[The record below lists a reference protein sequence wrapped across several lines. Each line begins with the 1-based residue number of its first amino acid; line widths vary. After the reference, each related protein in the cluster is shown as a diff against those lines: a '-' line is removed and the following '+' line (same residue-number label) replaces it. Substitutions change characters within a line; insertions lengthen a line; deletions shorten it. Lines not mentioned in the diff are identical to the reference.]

1 MFLTCFLFTHS
12 PWWFSATPRRRVPA
26 GSFASR
32 IASLVALLL
41 QKADRCFV
49 STAITDPAQPDSFSH
64 LLDILLSNDF
74 SVSKPLPSH
83 QRTLFGSWWRRWRK
97 GSDIETSSSE
107 FYQSASDDLTL
118 EAKPV
123 GSVKEGVVV
132 SSKEGVMTSS
142 KEGTVNTVKEIV
154 KQEDSHPK
162 EYFDAIHTCLDGLVT
177 EINAAELHA
186 VISSHLL
193 TIVHPL
199 LYTHRV
205 VVVPKEDLKQGV
217 SAIQTYQKAMESAS
231 SLDSASAS
239 KGDHLLV
246 LTETKLLLLSPR
258 WGSQEVEMSQDRSA
272 SKEVEDS
279 QEMKSSQEGEL
290 SQEGNPSPQEGDDT
304 CQITEE
310 ETEAIQRIV
319 DSLDV
324 FTSCIEDAEQRDWT
338 NCDSYTVQFVMNL
351 SDIQL
356 LNILVG
362 EETEEKQTI
371 HIKVSEDNSLFL
383 QVDYSIFVVNEL
395 MNRIG
400 HLHCVRLFRETI
412 IPQTHPLPKI
422 TPIPSSAI
430 PPLSSISNFV
440 LLSGIAKTLSSV
452 YVCLEQVLSPPT
464 QIQVFYTRNY
474 FIVQSIIRV

>member
-1 MFLTCFLFTHS
+1 
-12 PWWFSATPRRRVPA
+12 
-26 GSFASR
+26 
-32 IASLVALLL
+32 
-41 QKADRCFV
+41 
-49 STAITDPAQPDSFSH
+49 
-64 LLDILLSNDF
+64 
-74 SVSKPLPSH
+74 
-83 QRTLFGSWWRRWRK
+83 
-97 GSDIETSSSE
+97 
-107 FYQSASDDLTL
+107 
-118 EAKPV
+118 
-123 GSVKEGVVV
+123 
-132 SSKEGVMTSS
+132 MTSS

-177 EINAAELHA
+177 EINTAELYG

-324 FTSCIEDAEQRDWT
+324 FTSFSEEDAKQRDWAS
-338 NCDSYTVQFVMNL
+338 CDSYTVQFVMNL
-351 SDIQL
+351 SDIQM

-400 HLHCVRLFRETI
+400 HLHCVRLFRDTI

-422 TPIPSSAI
+422 TPIPSPAI

-452 YVCLEQVLSPPT
+452 YV
-464 QIQVFYTRNY
+464 
-474 FIVQSIIRV
+474 

>member
-74 SVSKPLPSH
+74 SVSKPLPLH

-217 SAIQTYQKAMESAS
+217 SAIQTYQKAIESAS

-258 WGSQEVEMSQDRSA
+258 WGSQEVDDLSQDRSA
-272 SKEVEDS
+272 SKEVGNS
-279 QEMKSSQEGEL
+279 QEMKSSQEKGEL
-290 SQEGNPSPQEGDDT
+290 SQEEKPSPQEDNT

-324 FTSCIEDAEQRDWT
+324 FTSFSEEDAEQRDWAS
-338 NCDSYTVQFVMNL
+338 CDSYTVQFVMSL
-351 SDIQL
+351 SDIQM
-356 LNILVG
+356 LNILVS

-400 HLHCVRLFRETI
+400 HLHCVRLFRDTI

-422 TPIPSSAI
+422 TPIPSPAI

-452 YVCLEQVLSPPT
+452 YV
-464 QIQVFYTRNY
+464 
-474 FIVQSIIRV
+474 

>member
-123 GSVKEGVVV
+123 GSV
-132 SSKEGVMTSS
+132 KEGVMTSS

-290 SQEGNPSPQEGDDT
+290 SQEENPSPQEDNT

-324 FTSCIEDAEQRDWT
+324 FTSFSEEDAKQRDWAS
-338 NCDSYTVQFVMNL
+338 CDSYTVQFVMNL
-351 SDIQL
+351 SDIQM

-400 HLHCVRLFRETI
+400 HLHCVRLFRDTI

-422 TPIPSSAI
+422 TPIPSPAI

-452 YVCLEQVLSPPT
+452 YV
-464 QIQVFYTRNY
+464 
-474 FIVQSIIRV
+474 